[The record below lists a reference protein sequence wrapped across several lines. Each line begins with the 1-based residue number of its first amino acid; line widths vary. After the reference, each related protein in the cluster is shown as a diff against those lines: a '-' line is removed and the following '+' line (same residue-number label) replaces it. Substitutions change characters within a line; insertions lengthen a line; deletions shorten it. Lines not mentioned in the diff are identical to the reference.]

1 MYHVLAV
8 AICLI
13 AALALI
19 AGAIRALFANMHATS
34 GFGHAIAHPLEQHV
48 CASRL
53 STDIMFGTV
62 DSSIAAQEGWSLL
75 DRTLRAKR
83 AVRIAV
89 R

>member
-1 MYHVLAV
+1 MYHGLAV

-19 AGAIRALFANMHATS
+19 AGAIRGLFANMHATS
-34 GFGHAIAHPLEQHV
+34 GFGHAVQHSLEQYV
-48 CASRL
+48 GPSRL
-53 STDIMFGTV
+53 ATHIMFGTV

-75 DRTLRAKR
+75 DRTLQAKR
-83 AVRIAV
+83 AVRLAV